1 MCFENIPHPIF
12 FRIFSGARYGR
23 EDGGD
28 RGEGV
33 ACRGVPGD
41 GDHGCGSGARRTGG
55 GIVQSGSRRKKVC
68 VEMAVGECMATMGKS
83 FFEKR
88 TCQVKKKAYFCKISK
103 FCKP

>member
-33 ACRGVPGD
+33 ACRGVPSD
-41 GDHGCGSGARRTGG
+41 GNHGCGSGAQGAGG
-55 GIVQSGSRRKKVC
+55 GIGQSGTGLKKSVC
-68 VEMAVGECMATMGKS
+68 GNGCGRVHGDDGKV
-83 FFEKR
+83 FF
-88 TCQVKKKAYFCKISK
+88 
-103 FCKP
+103 